1 MTVCA
6 RVVAAA
12 LAIAALPGGSRADAW
27 RGGGSLS
34 LDLRWSQLEPDAG
47 DPTRAVTAGPRARA
61 VGGKRAL
68 GLAAGVDLQLGATG
82 GGAFAYEVTVL
93 PLGAGLGIG
102 RSARLGLVAGAG
114 TSGITGGVLPIAF
127 ALPVEAFAEF
137 SLGDKLRAAAWG
149 RATALLGEDT
159 RQDGAAAAPFGDE
172 LEIGL
177 TLRWDRR
184 RSSWSHVAGN
194 GYHLGTTWGQRAGA
208 EVVGVI
214 FGYSLDAS
222 GGG

>member
-1 MTVCA
+1 MTALRRAVA
-6 RVVAAA
+6 LAAA
-12 LAIAALPGGSRADAW
+12 LAAVPASAGAEEW

-34 LDLRWSQLEPDAG
+34 LDLRWWQLQPDAG
-47 DPTRAVTAGPRARA
+47 DATRAVTAGPRARA

-68 GLAAGVDLQLGATG
+68 GLAVGVDLELGATG
-82 GGAFAYEVTVL
+82 GGAFAYDVAVL
-93 PLGAGLGIG
+93 PLGVGLGIG

-114 TSGITGGVLPIAF
+114 TSGITGGVLPVAF

-159 RQDGAAAAPFGDE
+159 RQDGAEDAPFGDE
-172 LEIGL
+172 LELGL

-194 GYHLGTTWGQRAGA
+194 GYHLGATWGQRAGA
-208 EVVGVI
+208 EVFGVI
-214 FGYSLDAS
+214 LGYSLDAA
-222 GGG
+222 GG